1 MTTLY
6 KILFPNVFWN
16 AKNNKVL
23 LTIDDSP
30 TNKGTEKVLKI
41 LNYYS
46 IKGLFFV
53 KGNECEHYSNL
64 LKEIYSENH
73 CIGNHSFN
81 HNSMLFMNN
90 KKISDEIL
98 RTDKIISESL
108 SITPKYFRPPFGR
121 FNFYNGT
128 INKLDKVI
136 VMWDVFTYDY
146 KNNAKFIKFAIQ
158 KCRKNSI
165 ITMHDN
171 SKTEN
176 NIDYNFKL
184 VIESVLSKNFVFGDP
199 IECLK

>member
-1 MTTLY
+1 MTPLY

-16 AKNNKVL
+16 TKNNKVL

-46 IKGLFFV
+46 IKVLFFV

-90 KKISDEIL
+90 KK
-98 RTDKIISESL
+98 
-108 SITPKYFRPPFGR
+108 
-121 FNFYNGT
+121 
-128 INKLDKVI
+128 
-136 VMWDVFTYDY
+136 
-146 KNNAKFIKFAIQ
+146 
-158 KCRKNSI
+158 
-165 ITMHDN
+165 
-171 SKTEN
+171 
-176 NIDYNFKL
+176 
-184 VIESVLSKNFVFGDP
+184 
-199 IECLK
+199 